1 MCHAYCLMG
10 NHYHLLVE
18 TPRANLGVAM
28 HRINCL
34 YSNRFNRVHERDGHV
49 LERPYRAWIMRG
61 GRRELEAARYIAR
74 NPVRAGLC
82 AAAELW
88 PWSSH
93 AATSGLVPR
102 PAFLSIDRV
111 RAWFG
116 ADEDEAVARYRHF
129 VAVGTRRAAS
139 CCAEM
144 GEFPARQ
151 ATGVTAGSPPRTA
164 TTFRAA
170 STPIAVRVS
179 TVADPRW
186 GMRTAFS
193 RPSRSGCTS
202 GSRSKT
208 SSPAPE
214 IAPERRAAA
223 SAASS
228 TTGPRVVLTRNATAS
243 SAASAAASIRWCVS
257 ALRGQWSETTS
268 ALPSSSSSVTKRASS
283 SASTSAAARR
293 RPE

>member
-1 MCHAYCLMG
+1 MGRNHRPQVAGVLYHVTARGNVHQDIYLDDEDRRAFLSFLADASARDGLVCHAYCLMG

-129 VAVGTRRAAS
+129 VAVGTDAPPPVAPKWVNFQLVRPRA
-139 CCAEM
+139 
-144 GEFPARQ
+144 
-151 ATGVTAGSPPRTA
+151 
-164 TTFRAA
+164 
-170 STPIAVRVS
+170 
-179 TVADPRW
+179 
-186 GMRTAFS
+186 
-193 RPSRSGCTS
+193 
-202 GSRSKT
+202 
-208 SSPAPE
+208 
-214 IAPERRAAA
+214 
-223 SAASS
+223 
-228 TTGPRVVLTRNATAS
+228 
-243 SAASAAASIRWCVS
+243 
-257 ALRGQWSETTS
+257 
-268 ALPSSSSSVTKRASS
+268 
-283 SASTSAAARR
+283 
-293 RPE
+293 